1 MKKFATNLLK
11 TLTVILA
18 IFGLIFIVL
27 LVRYWDWLPLVD
39 RVVIRPCYYYPQVF
53 IDCK

>member
-18 IFGLIFIVL
+18 IFGFIFIVL
-27 LVRYWDWLPLVD
+27 LIRYWDWLPIAD
-39 RVVIRPCYYYPQVF
+39 RLIRPCHYYPEAF